1 MKKIILAVASVLA
14 LGLVVGCKQQ
24 IEGSLNVT
32 STNFNKSLDPVTTTK
47 TYVYSVSG
55 SATSK
60 GKYVVYDKAG
70 KFNRVDQT
78 TTTVWTPKQDVS
90 VTEETNPNNNSIIY
104 TISALG
110 DVTMTTETI
119 TKSSK
124 DADPEKSTTVYN
136 KVKNPSLGL
145 GDVRKSITITKIDNK
160 FYTNNAD
167 GTKKVVEGV
176 DFSAAEID
184 LSKFNDETSTES
196 VYYRGAEYNTT
207 WDKASAT
214 PTDYISKT
222 TTTTS
227 GYTYD
232 LKLTRK

>member
-24 IEGSLNVT
+24 IEGSLTVT
-32 STNFNKSLDPVTTTK
+32 SLNKSLDQTTKK

-55 SATSK
+55 TATQTTK
-60 GKYVVYDKAG
+60 QVEYDKAD
-70 KFNRVDQT
+70 KYNSSESTR
-78 TTTVWTPKQDVS
+78 TTVWTPTKDVS
-90 VTEETNPNNNSIIY
+90 VTETTDPNNNSITY
-104 TISALG
+104 TITAVG
-110 DVTMTTETI
+110 DATVTEESI

-124 DADPEKSTTVYN
+124 DADPVKSKTVTD
-136 KVKNPSLGL
+136 KVKNSDLK
-145 GDVRKSITITKIDNK
+145 DVSKTITITKIDNK
-160 FYTNNAD
+160 FYINNTD
-167 GTKKVVEGV
+167 GTTKVVEGV

-184 LSKFNDETSTES
+184 FSKFSDETSTEAVS
-196 VYYRGAEYNTT
+196 YTGAVYDYS

>member
-32 STNFNKSLDPVTTTK
+32 STNFNKSLDQSTTK
-47 TYVYSVSG
+47 NYVYSVSG
-55 SATSK
+55 TATQTEK
-60 GKYVVYDKAG
+60 KVVYQKADKY
-70 KFNRVDQT
+70 NSNETT
-78 TTTVWTPKQDVS
+78 TTTVWTPTKDVS
-90 VTEETNPNNNSIIY
+90 VTETTDPNNNSITY
-104 TISALG
+104 TISAVG
-110 DVTMTTETI
+110 DATVTVESI
-119 TKSSK
+119 LKYSK
-124 DADPEKSTTVYN
+124 DADPVKSKRVTD
-136 KVKNPSLGL
+136 KVQDTELK
-145 GDVRKSITITKIDNK
+145 DVTKTITITKIDNK
-160 FYTNNAD
+160 FYINNTD

-184 LSKFNDETSTES
+184 FSKFNDETSTES
-196 VYYRGAEYNTT
+196 VSYWGAEYDTS

>member
-1 MKKIILAVASVLA
+1 MKRTILAVASVLA

-32 STNFNKSLDPVTTTK
+32 STNFNKSLDASTTK

-55 SATSK
+55 TAT
-60 GKYVVYDKAG
+60 
-70 KFNRVDQT
+70 QT
-78 TTTVWTPKQDVS
+78 TKNVTYQKADKYNSLESTQTIVWTPTKDVT
-90 VTEETNPNNNSIIY
+90 VTETTNPNNNSITYHITAY
-104 TISALG
+104 GEA
-110 DVTMTTETI
+110 TMTTETI

-124 DADPEKSTTVYN
+124 DADPKKSKTVYD
-136 KVKNPSLGL
+136 KVKMSTLGNISQVI
-145 GDVRKSITITKIDNK
+145 DITKIDNK
-160 FYTNNAD
+160 FYIDNKD

-184 LSKFNDETSTES
+184 LSKFSDETSVKS
-196 VYYRGAEYNTT
+196 VSYIGADFEN
-207 WDKASAT
+207 KSAA
-214 PTDYISKT
+214 PTDYISKST
-222 TTTTS
+222 RTES

>member
-24 IEGSLNVT
+24 IEGSLTVT
-32 STNFNKSLDPVTTTK
+32 SLNKNLDQNTTK

-55 SATSK
+55 TATQTTK
-60 GKYVVYDKAG
+60 QVTYEKADKY
-70 KFNRVDQT
+70 NSNETT
-78 TTTVWTPKQDVS
+78 TTTVWTPTMDVS
-90 VTEETNPNNNSIIY
+90 VTETINPNNNSITYAITTY
-104 TISALG
+104 G
-110 DVTMTTETI
+110 DATVTTETI
-119 TKSSK
+119 NKPSK
-124 DADPEKSTTVYN
+124 DADPVKSKSVTD
-136 KVKNPSLGL
+136 KVQNLTLGN
-145 GDVRKSITITKIDNK
+145 VRKTITITKIDNK
-160 FYTNNAD
+160 FYIDNAD
-167 GTKKVVEGV
+167 GTRKVVEGV

-184 LSKFNDETSTES
+184 FSKFSDETSTEVVS
-196 VYYRGAEYNTT
+196 YDGAVYDHS

-214 PTDYISKT
+214 PTDYTSKT

>member
-55 SATSK
+55 TATK
-60 GKYVVYDKAG
+60 TTKNVTYQKADKYNSYEST
-70 KFNRVDQT
+70 QT
-78 TTTVWTPKQDVS
+78 IVWTPTKDVE
-90 VTEETNPNNNSIIY
+90 VIETTDPNNNRITYEIN
-104 TISALG
+104 AVG
-110 DVTMTTETI
+110 DVTVTTETI
-119 TKSSK
+119 IKSSK
-124 DADPEKSTTVYN
+124 DADPEKSKIVYD
-136 KVKNPSLGL
+136 KVKMPGL
-145 GDVRKSITITKIDNK
+145 EGVSKKITIKKIDNK
-160 FYTNNAD
+160 FYIDNAD

-184 LSKFNDETSTES
+184 LSKFNDETSKES
-196 VYYRGAEYNTT
+196 VSYDGADYE
-207 WDKASAT
+207 DKSAT

-222 TTTTS
+222 TTTES
-227 GYTYD
+227 GNTYD

>member
-1 MKKIILAVASVLA
+1 MKKIILTVASVLA

-32 STNFNKSLDPVTTTK
+32 STNFNKSLDPVKTTK

-55 SATSK
+55 TATQTTK
-60 GKYVVYDKAG
+60 QVTYEKADKY
-70 KFNRVDQT
+70 NSNET
-78 TTTVWTPKQDVS
+78 TTTKVWTPTKAVF
-90 VTEETNPNNNSIIY
+90 VTETTDPNNNSITYSIEAY
-104 TISALG
+104 G
-110 DVTMTTETI
+110 DVTQTTETI

-124 DADPEKSTTVYN
+124 DADPEKSKIVVD
-136 KVKNPSLGL
+136 KVRIPSLK
-145 GDVRKSITITKIDNK
+145 DVAKTITIKKIDNK
-160 FYTNNAD
+160 FYIDNID
-167 GTKKVVEGV
+167 GTQKVVEGV

-184 LSKFNDETSTES
+184 FSKFSDEISTEAVS
-196 VYYRGAEYNTT
+196 YAGAVYDYS

>member
-24 IEGSLNVT
+24 IEGSLTVT
-32 STNFNKSLDPVTTTK
+32 SLTKSLDERTTK

-55 SATSK
+55 TATQTTK
-60 GKYVVYDKAG
+60 QVTYVKAD
-70 KFNRVDQT
+70 KFNRNEIT
-78 TTTVWTPKQDVS
+78 TTTVWTPTKDVS
-90 VTEETNPNNNSIIY
+90 VTETTNPNDNSITY
-104 TISALG
+104 TIEAYG
-110 DVTMTTETI
+110 DATVTTETI
-119 TKSSK
+119 YKPSK
-124 DADPEKSTTVYN
+124 DADPVKSKSVTD
-136 KVKNPSLGL
+136 KVKNSDLK
-145 GDVRKSITITKIDNK
+145 DVRQRIIITKIDNK
-160 FYTNNAD
+160 FYINNAD
-167 GTKKVVEGV
+167 GTTKVVEGV

-184 LSKFNDETSTES
+184 FSKFSDETSTES
-196 VYYRGAEYNTT
+196 VSYSSDAVYDYS

-214 PTDYISKT
+214 PTDYTSKI

>member
-24 IEGSLNVT
+24 IEGSLTVT
-32 STNFNKSLDPVTTTK
+32 SLNKSLDQSTTK

-55 SATSK
+55 TAT
-60 GKYVVYDKAG
+60 
-70 KFNRVDQT
+70 QT
-78 TTTVWTPKQDVS
+78 TKQVTYEKADKYNSYESTQTTVWTPTKDVT
-90 VTEETNPNNNSIIY
+90 VTETTDPNNNSITY
-104 TISALG
+104 TITTKG
-110 DVTMTTETI
+110 DATVTTETI
-119 TKSSK
+119 YKPSK
-124 DADPEKSTTVYN
+124 DADPVKSKSVTD
-136 KVKNPSLGL
+136 KVQVPSLR
-145 GDVRKSITITKIDNK
+145 DVSQIITITKIDNK
-160 FYTNNAD
+160 FYIGNAD

-176 DFSAAEID
+176 DFSATEID
-184 LSKFNDETSTES
+184 FSKFSDETSTES
-196 VYYRGAEYNTT
+196 VSYAGAVYDHSY
-207 WDKASAT
+207 DKASAT

>member
-24 IEGSLNVT
+24 IEGSLTVT
-32 STNFNKSLDPVTTTK
+32 SLNKNLDQNTVK

-55 SATSK
+55 TATQTEK
-60 GKYVVYDKAG
+60 QVIYEKADKYNSYE
-70 KFNRVDQT
+70 T
-78 TTTVWTPKQDVS
+78 TRTTVWTPTKDVF
-90 VTEETNPNNNSIIY
+90 VTETTDPNNNSITY
-104 TISALG
+104 TITTKG
-110 DVTMTTETI
+110 DATVTTETI
-119 TKSSK
+119 YKPSK
-124 DADPEKSTTVYN
+124 DAEPVKSKSVID
-136 KVKNPSLGL
+136 KVKNTDLK
-145 GDVRKSITITKIDNK
+145 DVSKTITITKIDNK
-160 FYTNNAD
+160 FYINNTD
-167 GTKKVVEGV
+167 GTTKVVEGV

-184 LSKFNDETSTES
+184 FSKFSDETSTEAVS
-196 VYYRGAEYNTT
+196 YTGAVYDNS

>member
-55 SATSK
+55 TVTQTTKDVTYQKAD
-60 GKYVVYDKAG
+60 KY
-70 KFNRVDQT
+70 NSSEST
-78 TTTVWTPKQDVS
+78 TTTVWTPTKDVS
-90 VTEETNPNNNSIIY
+90 VTEVTDPTNNSISYSI
-104 TISALG
+104 TAKG
-110 DVTMTTETI
+110 DITMTTETS

-124 DADPEKSTTVYN
+124 DADPEKSKTVAD
-136 KVKNPSLGL
+136 KVKNSDL
-145 GDVRKSITITKIDNK
+145 GDVWKTITIKKIDNK
-160 FYTNNAD
+160 FYIDNAD

-184 LSKFNDETSTES
+184 LSKFNDETSKES
-196 VYYRGAEYNTT
+196 VSYWGAEYE
-207 WDKASAT
+207 DKSAA
-214 PTDYISKT
+214 PTDYISKST
-222 TTTTS
+222 RTES

>member
-32 STNFNKSLDPVTTTK
+32 STNFNKSLDQSTTK

-55 SATSK
+55 TATQTTK
-60 GKYVVYDKAG
+60 QVTYNKADKY
-70 KFNRVDQT
+70 NSNETT
-78 TTTVWTPKQDVS
+78 TTTVWTPTKDVA
-90 VTEETNPNNNSIIY
+90 VTETTNPNNNSITYIITAY
-104 TISALG
+104 G
-110 DVTMTTETI
+110 DVTVTAESI
-119 TKSSK
+119 YKFSK
-124 DADPEKSTTVYN
+124 DADPVKSKSVTD
-136 KVKNPSLGL
+136 KVQNSYLK
-145 GDVRKSITITKIDNK
+145 DVAKRIIITKIDNK
-160 FYTNNAD
+160 FYINNTD
-167 GTKKVVEGV
+167 GTTKVVEGV

-184 LSKFNDETSTES
+184 FSKFSDETSTES
-196 VYYRGAEYNTT
+196 VSYDGAVYDNS

-232 LKLTRK
+232 LKFTRK

>member
-55 SATSK
+55 TATQTTKEVIYEKADKYNSK
-60 GKYVVYDKAG
+60 EI
-70 KFNRVDQT
+70 T
-78 TTTVWTPKQDVS
+78 TTTVWTPTKDVS
-90 VTEETNPNNNSIIY
+90 VEETTDPNNNSITYRI
-104 TISALG
+104 TAVG
-110 DVTMTTETI
+110 EATMTTETI

-124 DADPEKSTTVYN
+124 DADPVKSKSVTD
-136 KVKNPSLGL
+136 KVKDSRLK
-145 GDVRKSITITKIDNK
+145 DVEKRITITKIDNK
-160 FYTNNAD
+160 FYINNVD

-184 LSKFNDETSTES
+184 LSKFSDTTSTES
-196 VYYRGAEYNTT
+196 VSYSGADFE
-207 WDKASAT
+207 DKSAA

>member
-32 STNFNKSLDPVTTTK
+32 STNFNKSLDASTEK

-55 SATSK
+55 TATQTTK
-60 GKYVVYDKAG
+60 QVTYDKAD
-70 KFNRVDQT
+70 KYNSNEIT
-78 TTTVWTPKQDVS
+78 TTTVWTPTKDVS
-90 VTEETNPNNNSIIY
+90 VTESTDPNNNSITY
-104 TISALG
+104 TITAVG
-110 DVTMTTETI
+110 DATVTAESI
-119 TKSSK
+119 YKYSK
-124 DADPEKSTTVYN
+124 DADPVKSKSVTD
-136 KVKNPSLGL
+136 KVQNTNLK
-145 GDVRKSITITKIDNK
+145 DVTKIITITKIDNK
-160 FYTNNAD
+160 FYINNTD

-184 LSKFNDETSTES
+184 LSKFSDETSTES
-196 VYYRGAEYNTT
+196 VSYVGAVYDYS

>member
-24 IEGSLNVT
+24 IEGSLTVT
-32 STNFNKSLDPVTTTK
+32 SLSKSLDQSTKK

-55 SATSK
+55 TATQTTK
-60 GKYVVYDKAG
+60 QVTYQKADKY
-70 KFNRVDQT
+70 NSNETT
-78 TTTVWTPKQDVS
+78 TTTVWTPTKDVS
-90 VTEETNPNNNSIIY
+90 VTETTDPNDNSITY
-104 TISALG
+104 TINAVG
-110 DVTMTTETI
+110 DVTKTTETI
-119 TKSSK
+119 DKSSK
-124 DADPEKSTTVYN
+124 DADPVKSKSVTD
-136 KVKNPSLGL
+136 KVQDATL
-145 GDVRKSITITKIDNK
+145 GDFPKTITITKIDNK
-160 FYTNNAD
+160 FYINNTD
-167 GTKKVVEGV
+167 GTTKVVEGV

-196 VYYRGAEYNTT
+196 VSYWGAEYDTS

>member
-24 IEGSLNVT
+24 IEGSLTVT
-32 STNFNKSLDPVTTTK
+32 SLTKSLDERTTK

-55 SATSK
+55 TATQTTK
-60 GKYVVYDKAG
+60 QVTYVKAD
-70 KFNRVDQT
+70 KFNSDEIT
-78 TTTVWTPKQDVS
+78 TTTVWTPTKDVS
-90 VTEETNPNNNSIIY
+90 VTETTNPNDNSITY
-104 TISALG
+104 TINAVG
-110 DVTMTTETI
+110 DATVTTETI
-119 TKSSK
+119 HKSSK
-124 DADPEKSTTVYN
+124 DADPVKSKSVTD
-136 KVKNPSLGL
+136 KVQNSDLK
-145 GDVRKSITITKIDNK
+145 DVPQRITITKIDNK
-160 FYTNNAD
+160 FYINNAD
-167 GTKKVVEGV
+167 GTTKVVEGV

-184 LSKFNDETSTES
+184 FSKFSDETSTEAVS
-196 VYYRGAEYNTT
+196 YSNAVYDYS

-214 PTDYISKT
+214 PTDYTSKI

>member
-32 STNFNKSLDPVTTTK
+32 STNFNKSLDPVVTKK

-55 SATSK
+55 SATQTVK
-60 GKYVVYDKAG
+60 NVTYKKADEY
-70 KFNRVDQT
+70 NSYESTQ
-78 TTTVWTPKQDVS
+78 TTVWTPTKDVT
-90 VTEETNPNNNSIIY
+90 VAEITNPYDNSITY
-104 TISALG
+104 TITAVG
-110 DVTMTTETI
+110 DATMTTETI

-124 DADPEKSTTVYN
+124 DADPEKSTTVCN
-136 KVKNPSLGL
+136 KVKNPSFGL

-160 FYTNNAD
+160 FYIDNVD

-184 LSKFNDETSTES
+184 LSKFNDETSKES
-196 VYYRGAEYNTT
+196 VSYYAADYE
-207 WDKASAT
+207 DKSAT
-214 PTDYISKT
+214 PTDYISKST
-222 TTTTS
+222 RTES

>member
-24 IEGSLNVT
+24 IEGSLTVT
-32 STNFNKSLDPVTTTK
+32 SLSKSLDQSTKK

-55 SATSK
+55 TATQTTK
-60 GKYVVYDKAG
+60 QVTYVKAD
-70 KFNRVDQT
+70 KFNSNEIT
-78 TTTVWTPKQDVS
+78 TTTVWTPTKDVS
-90 VTEETNPNNNSIIY
+90 VTETTDPNDNSITY
-104 TISALG
+104 TIEAVG
-110 DVTMTTETI
+110 DATVTVESI
-119 TKSSK
+119 FKYSK
-124 DADPEKSTTVYN
+124 DADPVKSKSVTD
-136 KVKNPSLGL
+136 KVQNSELK
-145 GDVRKSITITKIDNK
+145 DVRKKITITKIDNK
-160 FYTNNAD
+160 FYINNAD
-167 GTKKVVEGV
+167 GTTKVVEGV

-184 LSKFNDETSTES
+184 LSKFNDETSTEAVS
-196 VYYRGAEYNTT
+196 YNDAVYDTS

-214 PTDYISKT
+214 PTDYTSKI

>member
-1 MKKIILAVASVLA
+1 MKKIILAVASILA

-32 STNFNKSLDPVTTTK
+32 STNFNKNLDASTTK

-55 SATSK
+55 TATSK

-145 GDVRKSITITKIDNK
+145 GDVRKLITITKIDNK
-160 FYTNNAD
+160 FYTDNVD

-196 VYYRGAEYNTT
+196 VSYYGADYE
-207 WDKASAT
+207 DKSAA
-214 PTDYISKT
+214 PTDYISKST
-222 TTTTS
+222 ATTS
-227 GYTYD
+227 GLTYD

>member
-32 STNFNKSLDPVTTTK
+32 STNFNKNLDQATTK

-55 SATSK
+55 TATQTTK
-60 GKYVVYDKAG
+60 QVTYEKADKY
-70 KFNRVDQT
+70 NSSEST
-78 TTTVWTPKQDVS
+78 TTTVWTPTKDVT
-90 VTEETNPNNNSIIY
+90 VTETTDPNNNRIIY
-104 TISALG
+104 TITTKGEAT
-110 DVTMTTETI
+110 VTTETI
-119 TKSSK
+119 YKPSK
-124 DADPEKSTTVYN
+124 DADPVKSKTVT
-136 KVKNPSLGL
+136 SL
-145 GDVRKSITITKIDNK
+145 GDVSKSITITKIDNK
-160 FYTNNAD
+160 FYIDNAD

-184 LSKFNDETSTES
+184 FSKFSDETSTEAVS
-196 VYYRGAEYNTT
+196 YTGAVYDYS

>member
-1 MKKIILAVASVLA
+1 MAVASVLA

-32 STNFNKSLDPVTTTK
+32 STNFNKNLDASTTK

-55 SATSK
+55 SVTKTIKNVTYQKAD
-60 GKYVVYDKAG
+60 KYNSYEST
-70 KFNRVDQT
+70 QT
-78 TTTVWTPKQDVS
+78 IVWTPTEDVTVS
-90 VTEETNPNNNSIIY
+90 EITNPNNNSITY

-110 DVTMTTETI
+110 DVTRTTETI
-119 TKSSK
+119 IKSSK

-145 GDVRKSITITKIDNK
+145 GDVRKPIIITKIDNK
-160 FYTNNAD
+160 FYIDNAD

-184 LSKFNDETSTES
+184 FSKFNDETSKES
-196 VYYRGAEYNTT
+196 VSYSGAEYE
-207 WDKASAT
+207 DKSAA
-214 PTDYISKT
+214 PTDYISKAT
-222 TTTTS
+222 RTES

>member
-32 STNFNKSLDPVTTTK
+32 STNFNKNLDASTTK

-55 SATSK
+55 TATK
-60 GKYVVYDKAG
+60 TTKQVTYDKAE
-70 KFNRVDQT
+70 KYNRNET
-78 TTTVWTPKQDVS
+78 TITTVWTPTRDVS
-90 VTEETNPNNNSIIY
+90 VTETTNPNNNSITY
-104 TISALG
+104 TITAKG
-110 DVTMTTETI
+110 DVTVTTETI
-119 TKSSK
+119 YKPSK
-124 DADPEKSTTVYN
+124 DADPEKSKMVTD
-136 KVKNPSLGL
+136 KVQNSGL
-145 GDVRKSITITKIDNK
+145 KDVVKIINITKIDNK
-160 FYTNNAD
+160 FYIDNAD
-167 GTKKVVEGV
+167 DTKKVVEGV

-184 LSKFNDETSTES
+184 LSKFSDETSTEAVS
-196 VYYRGAEYNTT
+196 YVGAVYDHS

-214 PTDYISKT
+214 PTDYITKT

-227 GYTYD
+227 GCTYD

>member
-32 STNFNKSLDPVTTTK
+32 STNFNKNLDASTTK

-55 SATSK
+55 TATQTTK
-60 GKYVVYDKAG
+60 QVTYVKAD
-70 KFNRVDQT
+70 NYNSSEST
-78 TTTVWTPKQDVS
+78 TTTVWTPTKDVT
-90 VTEETNPNNNSIIY
+90 VTETTDPSNNSITY
-104 TISALG
+104 TITAVG
-110 DVTMTTETI
+110 DATVTAESI
-119 TKSSK
+119 YKFSK
-124 DADPEKSTTVYN
+124 DADPVKSKMVTD
-136 KVKNPSLGL
+136 KVQNSHLR
-145 GDVRKSITITKIDNK
+145 DVSKTIAITKIDNK
-160 FYTNNAD
+160 FYIENAD

-184 LSKFNDETSTES
+184 LSKFSDETSTEAVS
-196 VYYRGAEYNTT
+196 YDSAVYDYS

-214 PTDYISKT
+214 PKDYISKT

>member
-32 STNFNKSLDPVTTTK
+32 STNFNKSLDQRTTK

-55 SATSK
+55 SATK
-60 GKYVVYDKAG
+60 TIKDVKYQKADKYNSSEST
-70 KFNRVDQT
+70 KTF
-78 TTTVWTPKQDVS
+78 VWTPTKDVTVS
-90 VTEETNPNNNSIIY
+90 ETTDPNNNSITYNITAY
-104 TISALG
+104 GEGT
-110 DVTMTTETI
+110 VTEETI

-124 DADPEKSTTVYN
+124 DADPEKSK
-136 KVKNPSLGL
+136 KVSGKDKDPTLKDIVQN
-145 GDVRKSITITKIDNK
+145 ITITKIDNK
-160 FYTNNAD
+160 FYIDNAD

-184 LSKFNDETSTES
+184 FSKFSDETSKES
-196 VYYRGAEYNTT
+196 VVYYGAEYE
-207 WDKASAT
+207 DKSAA
-214 PTDYISKT
+214 PTDYKSKET
-222 TTTTS
+222 ITES

>member
-1 MKKIILAVASVLA
+1 MKKTILAVASVLA

-32 STNFNKSLDPVTTTK
+32 STNFNKSLDASTTK

-55 SATSK
+55 TAT
-60 GKYVVYDKAG
+60 
-70 KFNRVDQT
+70 QT
-78 TTTVWTPKQDVS
+78 TKNVTYQKADKYNSLESTQTIVWTPTKDVY
-90 VTEETNPNNNSIIY
+90 VTEVTNPTNNSITY
-104 TISALG
+104 TINAVG
-110 DVTMTTETI
+110 EATVTDESI
-119 TKSSK
+119 YKCSK
-124 DADPEKSTTVYN
+124 DADPVKSKSVTD
-136 KVKNPSLGL
+136 KVQSSGL
-145 GDVRKSITITKIDNK
+145 KEVVKRIIITKIDNK
-160 FYTNNAD
+160 FYINNTD
-167 GTKKVVEGV
+167 GTTKVVEGV

-184 LSKFNDETSTES
+184 FSKFSDETSTEAVS
-196 VYYRGAEYNTT
+196 YTGAVYDTS

-214 PTDYISKT
+214 PTDYTSKT

>member
-1 MKKIILAVASVLA
+1 MKKIILAVASVLVI
-14 LGLVVGCKQQ
+14 GLVVGCKQQ
-24 IEGSLNVT
+24 IEGSLTVT
-32 STNFNKSLDPVTTTK
+32 SLNKSLDQSTTK

-55 SATSK
+55 TATQTTK
-60 GKYVVYDKAG
+60 QVTYEKADKY
-70 KFNRVDQT
+70 NSNETT
-78 TTTVWTPKQDVS
+78 TTTVWTPTKDVS
-90 VTEETNPNNNSIIY
+90 VTETTDPNNNSITY
-104 TISALG
+104 TITAIG
-110 DVTMTTETI
+110 DATVTVESI
-119 TKSSK
+119 YKSSK
-124 DADPEKSTTVYN
+124 DADPVKSKMVTD
-136 KVKNPSLGL
+136 KVKDSRLR
-145 GDVRKSITITKIDNK
+145 DVSKTIAITKIDNK
-160 FYTNNAD
+160 FYIENAD

-196 VYYRGAEYNTT
+196 VSYSGAEYDTS

>member
-24 IEGSLNVT
+24 IEGSLTVT
-32 STNFNKSLDPVTTTK
+32 SLNKNLDQSTVK

-55 SATSK
+55 TATK
-60 GKYVVYDKAG
+60 TTKDVTYQKADKYNSYEST
-70 KFNRVDQT
+70 Q
-78 TTTVWTPKQDVS
+78 TTVWTPTKDVS
-90 VTEETNPNNNSIIY
+90 VTETTDPNNNSITYII
-104 TISALG
+104 TTKG
-110 DVTMTTETI
+110 DATVTTEAI
-119 TKSSK
+119 YKSSK
-124 DADPEKSTTVYN
+124 DADPVKSKSVTD
-136 KVKNPSLGL
+136 KVQNSALENVLKP
-145 GDVRKSITITKIDNK
+145 IIITKIDNK
-160 FYTNNAD
+160 FYINNTD
-167 GTKKVVEGV
+167 GTTKVVEGV

-184 LSKFNDETSTES
+184 FSKFSDETSTEAVS
-196 VYYRGAEYNTT
+196 YTGAVYDYS

>member
-32 STNFNKSLDPVTTTK
+32 STNFNKSLDPVKTTK

-55 SATSK
+55 TATQTTK
-60 GKYVVYDKAG
+60 EVTYVKADKY
-70 KFNRVDQT
+70 NSNETT
-78 TTTVWTPKQDVS
+78 TTTVWTPTKDVT
-90 VTEETNPNNNSIIY
+90 VTETTDPNDNSITY
-104 TISALG
+104 TIDAYG
-110 DVTMTTETI
+110 DATMTIEAI
-119 TKSSK
+119 NKYSK
-124 DADPEKSTTVYN
+124 DADPVKAKIVTD
-136 KVKNPSLGL
+136 KVKNSDLK
-145 GDVRKSITITKIDNK
+145 DVRKRIIITKIDNK
-160 FYTNNAD
+160 FYINNTD
-167 GTKKVVEGV
+167 GTTKVVEGV

-184 LSKFNDETSTES
+184 FSKFSDETSTES
-196 VYYRGAEYNTT
+196 VSYKDAVYDYS

-214 PTDYISKT
+214 PTDYITKT

>member
-32 STNFNKSLDPVTTTK
+32 STNFNKNLDASTTK

-55 SATSK
+55 S
-60 GKYVVYDKAG
+60 V
-70 KFNRVDQT
+70 T
-78 TTTVWTPKQDVS
+78 TTTKNVTYEKADEYNSYESTQTIVWTPTKDVS
-90 VTEETNPNNNSIIY
+90 VTETTDPNNNSITY
-104 TISALG
+104 TINAVG
-110 DVTMTTETI
+110 DATVTAESI
-119 TKSSK
+119 YKFSK
-124 DADPEKSTTVYN
+124 DADPVKSKSVTD
-136 KVKNPSLGL
+136 KVKSSSLGN
-145 GDVRKSITITKIDNK
+145 VRKTITIKKIDNK
-160 FYTNNAD
+160 FYIDNAD

-184 LSKFNDETSTES
+184 LSKFSDETSTES
-196 VYYRGAEYNTT
+196 VSYDSAVYDYS

-214 PTDYISKT
+214 PTDYKSKT
-222 TTTTS
+222 TTTIS

>member
-32 STNFNKSLDPVTTTK
+32 STNFNKNLDQTTTK

-55 SATSK
+55 TATQTTK
-60 GKYVVYDKAG
+60 QVIYQKADKY
-70 KFNRVDQT
+70 NSVDQT
-78 TTTVWTPKQDVS
+78 TTTVWTPTKDVD
-90 VTEETNPNNNSIIY
+90 VIETTDPNNNSITY
-104 TISALG
+104 TITAYG
-110 DVTMTTETI
+110 DVTMTTETS

-124 DADPEKSTTVYN
+124 DADPEKSKTVYD
-136 KVKNPSLGL
+136 KVKMPNLENVL
-145 GDVRKSITITKIDNK
+145 QTITITKIDNK
-160 FYTNNAD
+160 FYIGNAD

-184 LSKFNDETSTES
+184 LSKFSDETSTETVS
-196 VYYRGAEYNTT
+196 YTGADYDTS

-222 TTTTS
+222 TKTVS

>member
-32 STNFNKSLDPVTTTK
+32 STNFNKSLDPLTTTK

-55 SATSK
+55 TAT
-60 GKYVVYDKAG
+60 
-70 KFNRVDQT
+70 QT
-78 TTTVWTPKQDVS
+78 TKNVTYQKADKYNSYESTQTIVWTPTKDVA
-90 VTEETNPNNNSIIY
+90 VTERTDPNNNSITYNITAY
-104 TISALG
+104 GEA
-110 DVTMTTETI
+110 TMTTETI

-124 DADPEKSTTVYN
+124 DANPKKSKTVYD
-136 KVKNPSLGL
+136 KVKMPALGN
-145 GDVRKSITITKIDNK
+145 VSQTIIITKIDNK
-160 FYTNNAD
+160 FYINNVD

-184 LSKFNDETSTES
+184 FSKFNDETSKES
-196 VYYRGAEYNTT
+196 VSYSSAEYE
-207 WDKASAT
+207 DKSAA
-214 PTDYISKT
+214 PTDYISKAT
-222 TTTTS
+222 RTES

>member
-32 STNFNKSLDPVTTTK
+32 SLNKNLDENTVK

-55 SATSK
+55 TAT
-60 GKYVVYDKAG
+60 
-70 KFNRVDQT
+70 QT
-78 TTTVWTPKQDVS
+78 TKEVTYNKADKYNSSESTKTTVWTPTKDVA
-90 VTEETNPNNNSIIY
+90 VTETTDPNNNSITY
-104 TISALG
+104 TITAYG
-110 DVTMTTETI
+110 DVTMTDESI
-119 TKSSK
+119 YKSSK
-124 DADPEKSTTVYN
+124 DADPVKSKRVTDKVQNPNLKDVEK
-136 KVKNPSLGL
+136 
-145 GDVRKSITITKIDNK
+145 RITITKIDNK
-160 FYTNNAD
+160 FYINNTD

-184 LSKFNDETSTES
+184 FSKFSDETSTEA
-196 VYYRGAEYNTT
+196 VYYTGAVYDNS

>member
-55 SATSK
+55 TVTSK
-60 GKYVVYDKAG
+60 NKTVVYNKAD
-70 KFNRVDQT
+70 KFNLSEQT
-78 TTTVWTPKQDVS
+78 ATTVWTPNTDDIT
-90 VTEETNPNNNSIIY
+90 VTETTDPTNNKITYAISISGSY
-104 TISALG
+104 T
-110 DVTMTTETI
+110 TTIETI
-119 TKSSK
+119 TKSTSE
-124 DADPEKSTTVYN
+124 ADPVTTKDVYKGTN
-136 KVKNPSLGL
+136 TQSV
-145 GDVRKSITITKIDNK
+145 TINKIDNK
-160 FYTNNAD
+160 FYILNKDRTY
-167 GTKKVVEGV
+167 KVVEGV

-184 LSKFNDETSTES
+184 LSKFNDETSIVTVNGTEDS
-196 VYYRGAEYNTT
+196 DPV
-207 WDKASAT
+207 
-214 PTDYISKT
+214 KT
-222 TTTTS
+222 TTTES

>member
-32 STNFNKSLDPVTTTK
+32 STNFNKNLDASTTK
-47 TYVYSVSG
+47 TYVYSVFG
-55 SATSK
+55 TATQTTK
-60 GKYVVYDKAG
+60 QVTYQKADKY
-70 KFNRVDQT
+70 NSREST
-78 TTTVWTPKQDVS
+78 TTTVWTPTKYVT
-90 VTEETNPNNNSIIY
+90 VTETTNPNNNSITYDI
-104 TISALG
+104 IAFG
-110 DVTMTTETI
+110 DATVTVESI
-119 TKSSK
+119 TKGSK
-124 DADPEKSTTVYN
+124 DADPVKSKTVTD
-136 KVKNPSLGL
+136 KVRDSHLK
-145 GDVRKSITITKIDNK
+145 DVKKEIIITKIDNK
-160 FYTNNAD
+160 FYIENTD
-167 GTKKVVEGV
+167 GTQKVVEGV

-184 LSKFNDETSTES
+184 FSKFSDETSTEAVS
-196 VYYRGAEYNTT
+196 YTDAEYDDS

-214 PTDYISKT
+214 PKDYTSKT